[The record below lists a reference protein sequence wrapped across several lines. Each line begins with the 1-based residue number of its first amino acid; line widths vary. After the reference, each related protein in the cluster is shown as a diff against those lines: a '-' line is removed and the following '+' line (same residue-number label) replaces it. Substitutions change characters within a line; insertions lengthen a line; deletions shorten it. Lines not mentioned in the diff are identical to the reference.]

1 MWSKLHFQVTPHC
14 FVSQPKNPESPDFFL
29 LCREIGT
36 TFQSRSVVCLGDSWR
51 KRLNWIITVHRD
63 FSNFLPFILIKIRKV
78 KHKTLENPALYSRD
92 YRYQSEKKNTNKT
105 KQKQTARTIN
115 SRSATLNT
123 AFVWVRLRAYFL
135 RFTTK
140 FAEAHLRN
148 ETKKEIVV
156 RVSIRFI
163 AAWKVLDLRIKS
175 I

>member
-14 FVSQPKNPESPDFFL
+14 FVSQPKNPESLDFFL

-92 YRYQSEKKNTNKT
+92 YRYQSEKKNNNKT

-115 SRSATLNT
+115 SRSATLKYCICVGEIACVFPPFYN
-123 AFVWVRLRAYFL
+123 
-135 RFTTK
+135 K
-140 FAEAHLRN
+140 ICGSPS
-148 ETKKEIVV
+148 KE
-156 RVSIRFI
+156 
-163 AAWKVLDLRIKS
+163 
-175 I
+175 